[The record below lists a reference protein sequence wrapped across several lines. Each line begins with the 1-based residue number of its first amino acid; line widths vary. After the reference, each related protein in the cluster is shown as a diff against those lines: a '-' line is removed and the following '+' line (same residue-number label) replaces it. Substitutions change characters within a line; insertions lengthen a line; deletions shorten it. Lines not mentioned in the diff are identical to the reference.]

1 MCRDSSQAAP
11 RMTASENRGGAYLK
25 YISTGSTGS
34 LEGQPHLIISISYRD
49 ASVSD
54 FSSPD
59 R

>member
-1 MCRDSSQAAP
+1 
-11 RMTASENRGGAYLK
+11 MTASENRSGAYLK
-25 YISTGSTGS
+25 YVSTGSGGS